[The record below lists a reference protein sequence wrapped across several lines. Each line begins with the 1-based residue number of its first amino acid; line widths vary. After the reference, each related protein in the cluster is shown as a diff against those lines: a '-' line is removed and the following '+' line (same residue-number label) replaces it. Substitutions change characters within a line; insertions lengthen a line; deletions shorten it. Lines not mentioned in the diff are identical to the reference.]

1 MDHVPTPGL
10 VPQDPQRLFDRFI
23 DGELEANDPRLDNLP
38 QHLREQ
44 IDRIVAEE
52 AAHNEAFAVVD
63 QSRQQVLREAG
74 RAYDGDV
81 RIGLVYGQQ
90 PSVLAITGVSST
102 DTPWFYRHLF
112 GIADPNLQGTGDPNV
127 QAEEE
132 RAHPWVGARNTHRG
146 SLDCAVL

>member
-1 MDHVPTPGL
+1 MHHVPTPGV

-44 IDRIVAEE
+44 IDRIIADE

-90 PSVLAITGVSST
+90 PSVLAITGVSTRPQTRSST
-102 DTPWFYRHLF
+102 GTP
-112 GIADPNLQGTGDPNV
+112 A
-127 QAEEE
+127 
-132 RAHPWVGARNTHRG
+132 
-146 SLDCAVL
+146 SVLAFV